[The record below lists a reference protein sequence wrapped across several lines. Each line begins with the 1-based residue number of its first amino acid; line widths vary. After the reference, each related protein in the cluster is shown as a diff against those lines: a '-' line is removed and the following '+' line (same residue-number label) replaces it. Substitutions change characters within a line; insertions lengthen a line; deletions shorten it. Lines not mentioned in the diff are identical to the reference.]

1 MQREDEKNKKRK
13 VEEESYEAQEKRPNI
28 QREREREEGREE
40 GSGNWDCLGEISG
53 APVPPWNEFQYF
65 IFIIHTSLSLAL
77 SPLLSPSICISSLS
91 MQAPP
96 PPSPLWFPRKVALF
110 YYILQQNEDGSNPN
124 PCLLFLS
131 VYIPFLFLL

>member
-28 QREREREEGREE
+28 QRERERGGERRRQWE
-40 GSGNWDCLGEISG
+40 LGL
-53 APVPPWNEFQYF
+53 PWRNQRSTRASLEWIP
-65 IFIIHTSLSLAL
+65 IFHFHHSHLSLSL